1 MSNTGTRRLPET
13 SPRRAGIIAGIGY
26 VVLFVFA
33 IFGNFFVIE
42 SLIVPDDAAAT
53 VANLAESGTTFR
65 FGILAFLV
73 IFLVDVVVAWALYVL
88 LSPYAQRLSLAMA
101 WMRIVYTVMLGVG
114 IVFLMAAAGLVDGG
128 STDIDQ
134 VGLMLDAFDYSWM
147 IGLAAFGLHL
157 GLLGYLLITTRV
169 APRLLGI
176 LVVVAGIAYVA
187 DTTFFTLLSDYESYA
202 GAFLA
207 MVAVPSIIAEL
218 GVTIWLFARAGKE
231 APPLAVG
238 RDGLR
243 AGADS

>member
-1 MSNTGTRRLPET
+1 MSNTGTRKLPET

-42 SLIVPDDAAAT
+42 SLVVPDDAAAT

-157 GLLGYLLITTRV
+157 GLLGYLLVTTRV

-218 GVTIWLFARAGKE
+218 GVTIWLFAGAGKE
-231 APPLAVG
+231 APPAAVG
-238 RDGLR
+238 PDGLR
-243 AGADS
+243 AGVDS